1 MLINHSYEFISP
13 CSGACFFV
21 HSSAMYWELSSNQEF
36 TFVPHDL
43 WNNLPVT
50 LLKYGIALARA
61 SRASRCTRAAL
72 GCKSLAFLRL
82 DVTIIILCTSSV
94 NIFMVIIFGKFSL
107 SPTAIWDYSRFSEFL
122 QRMML
127 QRSAA
132 AMAAAAAAPPK
143 SRAPWDMD
151 GTFNLI

>member
-50 LLKYGIALARA
+50 LLKYGIALARRA

-107 SPTAIWDYSRFSEFL
+107 SPAAIWDYSRFSEFL
-122 QRMML
+122 QLMML

-132 AMAAAAAAPPK
+132 AMAAAAAAAPPK
-143 SRAPWDMD
+143 LKAS
-151 GTFNLI
+151 